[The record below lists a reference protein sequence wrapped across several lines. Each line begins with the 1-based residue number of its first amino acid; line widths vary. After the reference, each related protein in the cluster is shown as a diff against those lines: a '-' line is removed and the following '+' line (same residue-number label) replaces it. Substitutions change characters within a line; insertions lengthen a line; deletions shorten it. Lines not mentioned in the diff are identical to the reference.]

1 MSKNEQTNPLVQN
14 IKKISLSLIDDFPN
28 HPYHIIDDE
37 SMAELTESIRKNGL
51 ISPVIVREKDGSRY
65 ELISGHR
72 RKYACS
78 VLGYEEIR
86 CNIIA
91 VTDDEAT
98 IIMVDSNCQRQKLL
112 PSEKAFAYK
121 MKLNA
126 MKRQGKRTDLTCVQN
141 AHKLKSRQ
149 ILAEQEDKSEYQIR
163 RYIRLT
169 YLIPELLEYV
179 DAEKIK
185 LLPATEIS
193 YLGEEAQRD
202 LCDVI
207 ETCVAFPSHG
217 QARRLRRLYES
228 GELTYEKTLQILEE
242 EKGNQKPKYRL
253 SCDKLSKYI
262 PQGTPDAKAEEYII
276 TALDYYSRY
285 LHKKS
290 VKQKA

>member
-14 IKKISLSLIDDFPN
+14 IKKISLSLIDNFPN

-51 ISPVIVREKDGSRY
+51 ISPVIVRKKDGGRY

-121 MKLNA
+121 MKLDA

-141 AHKLKSRQ
+141 AHRLKSRQ
-149 ILAEQEDKSEYQIR
+149 ILAEQEGKSEYQIR

-207 ETCVAFPSHG
+207 EVCMAFTSHG

-285 LHKKS
+285 LRKKS
-290 VKQKA
+290 IKQKA

>member
-28 HPYHIIDDE
+28 HPYHIFDDE

-51 ISPVIVREKDGSRY
+51 ISPVIVREKDGGRY

-121 MKLNA
+121 MKLDA

-149 ILAEQEDKSEYQIR
+149 ILAEQEGKSEYQIR

-169 YLIPELLEYV
+169 HLIPELLEYV

-217 QARRLRRLYES
+217 QARRLRRQYES
-228 GELTYEKTLQILEE
+228 GELTYKKTLQILEE

-285 LHKKS
+285 LRKKIA
-290 VKQKA
+290 KQKI

>member
-51 ISPVIVREKDGSRY
+51 ISPVIVRKKDGGRY

-78 VLGYEEIR
+78 TLGYEEIR

-121 MKLNA
+121 MKLDA

-141 AHKLKSRQ
+141 AHRLKSRQ
-149 ILAEQEDKSEYQIR
+149 ILAEQEGKSEYQIR

-207 ETCVAFPSHG
+207 EVCMAFTSHG

-285 LHKKS
+285 LRKKS
-290 VKQKA
+290 IKQKA

>member
-28 HPYHIIDDE
+28 HPYHVFNDE

-51 ISPVIVREKDGSRY
+51 ISPIIVREKDGGRY

-78 VLGYEEIR
+78 TLGHEEIR
-86 CNIIA
+86 CNIIS

-112 PSEKAFAYK
+112 PSERAFAYK
-121 MKLNA
+121 MKLDA

-141 AHKLKSRQ
+141 AHRLKSRQ
-149 ILAEQEDKSEYQIR
+149 ILAEQEGKSEYQIR

-217 QARRLRRLYES
+217 QARRIRSLYES

-262 PQGTPDAKAEEYII
+262 PQGTPDVKAEEYII

-285 LHKKS
+285 LRKKS
-290 VKQKA
+290 IKQKT

>member
-14 IKKISLSLIDDFPN
+14 IKKISLSLIDNFPN

-51 ISPVIVREKDGSRY
+51 ISPVIVRKKDGGRY
-65 ELISGHR
+65 ELIFGHR

-121 MKLNA
+121 MKLDA

-141 AHKLKSRQ
+141 AHRLKSRQ
-149 ILAEQEDKSEYQIR
+149 ILAEQEGKSEYQIR

-207 ETCVAFPSHG
+207 EVCMAFTSHG

-285 LHKKS
+285 LRKKS
-290 VKQKA
+290 IKQKA

>member
-1 MSKNEQTNPLVQN
+1 MNKKEQTNPLVQN
-14 IKKISLSLIDDFPN
+14 IKKISLSLIDNFPN

-51 ISPVIVREKDGSRY
+51 ISPVIVRKKDGGRY

-121 MKLNA
+121 MKLDA

-149 ILAEQEDKSEYQIR
+149 ILADQEGKSEYQIR

-207 ETCVAFPSHG
+207 EVCMAFPSHG
-217 QARRLRRLYES
+217 QARRLHRLYES
-228 GELTYEKTLQILEE
+228 GELTYEKALQILEE
-242 EKGNQKPKYRL
+242 EKDNQKPKYRL

>member
-28 HPYHIIDDE
+28 HPYHIFDDE

-51 ISPVIVREKDGSRY
+51 ISPIIVREKDGGRY

-78 VLGYEEIR
+78 ALGYEEIR

-121 MKLNA
+121 MKLDA
-126 MKRQGKRTDLTCVQN
+126 MKRQGKRTDLTCVHN

-149 ILAEQEDKSEYQIR
+149 ILAEQEGKSEYQIR

-169 YLIPELLEYV
+169 HLIPELLEYV

-207 ETCVAFPSHG
+207 EVCMAFPSHG
-217 QARRLRRLYES
+217 QSRRLRRLYES

-262 PQGTPDAKAEEYII
+262 PQGTTDAKAEEYII

-285 LHKKS
+285 LRKKS
-290 VKQKA
+290 IKQKA

>member
-14 IKKISLSLIDDFPN
+14 IKKISLSLIDNFPN

-51 ISPVIVREKDGSRY
+51 ISPVIVRKKDGGRY

-98 IIMVDSNCQRQKLL
+98 IIMMDSNCQRQKLL

-121 MKLNA
+121 MKLDA

-141 AHKLKSRQ
+141 AHRLKSRQ
-149 ILAEQEDKSEYQIR
+149 ILAEQEGKSEYQIR

-207 ETCVAFPSHG
+207 EVCMAFPSHG

-228 GELTYEKTLQILEE
+228 GELTYEKALQILEE

-262 PQGTPDAKAEEYII
+262 P
-276 TALDYYSRY
+276 
-285 LHKKS
+285 
-290 VKQKA
+290 

>member
-1 MSKNEQTNPLVQN
+1 
-14 IKKISLSLIDDFPN
+14 
-28 HPYHIIDDE
+28 
-37 SMAELTESIRKNGL
+37 MAELTESIRKNGL
-51 ISPVIVREKDGSRY
+51 ISPVIVRKKDGGRY

-121 MKLNA
+121 MKLDA
-126 MKRQGKRTDLTCVQN
+126 MKRQGKRTDLSCVHN

-149 ILAEQEDKSEYQIR
+149 ILADQEGKSEYQIR

-207 ETCVAFPSHG
+207 EVCMAFPSHG
-217 QARRLRRLYES
+217 QARRLHRLYES
-228 GELTYEKTLQILEE
+228 GELTYEKALQILEE
-242 EKGNQKPKYRL
+242 EKDNQKPKYRL

>member
-1 MSKNEQTNPLVQN
+1 MNKNEQTNHLVQN

-51 ISPVIVREKDGSRY
+51 ISPVIVRKKDGGRY

-121 MKLNA
+121 MKLDA

-141 AHKLKSRQ
+141 AHRLKSRQ
-149 ILAEQEDKSEYQIR
+149 ILAEQEGKSEYQIR

-185 LLPATEIS
+185 LGIN
-193 YLGEEAQRD
+193 
-202 LCDVI
+202 
-207 ETCVAFPSHG
+207 CV
-217 QARRLRRLYES
+217 
-228 GELTYEKTLQILEE
+228 
-242 EKGNQKPKYRL
+242 
-253 SCDKLSKYI
+253 SCSF
-262 PQGTPDAKAEEYII
+262 
-276 TALDYYSRY
+276 SMM
-285 LHKKS
+285 
-290 VKQKA
+290 

>member
-14 IKKISLSLIDDFPN
+14 IKKISLSLIDNFPN

-51 ISPVIVREKDGSRY
+51 ISPVIVRKKDGGRY

-78 VLGYEEIR
+78 VLGYEDIR

-121 MKLNA
+121 MKLDA

-141 AHKLKSRQ
+141 AHRLKSRQ
-149 ILAEQEDKSEYQIR
+149 ILAEQEGKSEYQIR

-193 YLGEEAQRD
+193 YLGEEAQRN

-207 ETCVAFPSHG
+207 EVCMAFTSHG

-285 LHKKS
+285 LRKKS
-290 VKQKA
+290 IKQKA

>member
-14 IKKISLSLIDDFPN
+14 IKKISLSLIDNFPN

-51 ISPVIVREKDGSRY
+51 ISPVIVRKKDGGRY

-112 PSEKAFAYK
+112 PSEKAFSYK
-121 MKLNA
+121 MKLDA

-149 ILAEQEDKSEYQIR
+149 ILADQEGKSEYQIR

-207 ETCVAFPSHG
+207 EVCMAFPSHG
-217 QARRLRRLYES
+217 QARRLHRLYES
-228 GELTYEKTLQILEE
+228 GELTYEKALQILEE
-242 EKGNQKPKYRL
+242 EKDNQKPKYRL

-276 TALDYYSRY
+276 TALDYYNRY

>member
-1 MSKNEQTNPLVQN
+1 
-14 IKKISLSLIDDFPN
+14 
-28 HPYHIIDDE
+28 
-37 SMAELTESIRKNGL
+37 
-51 ISPVIVREKDGSRY
+51 
-65 ELISGHR
+65 
-72 RKYACS
+72 
-78 VLGYEEIR
+78 
-86 CNIIA
+86 
-91 VTDDEAT
+91 
-98 IIMVDSNCQRQKLL
+98 MVDSNCQRQKLL

-121 MKLNA
+121 MKLDA
-126 MKRQGKRTDLTCVQN
+126 MKRQGKRTDLTCVKN
-141 AHKLKSRQ
+141 AHRLKSRQ
-149 ILAEQEDKSEYQIR
+149 ILAEQEGKSEYQIR

-207 ETCVAFPSHG
+207 EVCMAFPSHG
-217 QARRLRRLYES
+217 QARRLHRLYES
-228 GELTYEKTLQILEE
+228 GELTYEKALQILEE
-242 EKGNQKPKYRL
+242 EKDNQKPKYRL

>member
-1 MSKNEQTNPLVQN
+1 MSKNEQTNPLLQN

-28 HPYHIIDDE
+28 HPYHIFDDE

-51 ISPVIVREKDGSRY
+51 ISPVIVREKDGGRY

-193 YLGEEAQRD
+193 YLGEDAQRD

-207 ETCVAFPSHG
+207 EVCIAFPSHG
-217 QARRLRRLYES
+217 QAWRLRRLYEN
-228 GELTYEKTLQILEE
+228 GELTYEKALQIPEE

>member
-1 MSKNEQTNPLVQN
+1 MNKNEQTNPLVQN

-37 SMAELTESIRKNGL
+37 SMADLTESIRKNGL
-51 ISPVIVREKDGSRY
+51 ISPIIVREKDGGRY

-98 IIMVDSNCQRQKLL
+98 IIMVDSNCQRKKLL

-121 MKLNA
+121 MKLDA
-126 MKRQGKRTDLTCVQN
+126 MKRQGKRTDLTCVHN

-149 ILAEQEDKSEYQIR
+149 ILAGQEGKSEYQIR

-169 YLIPELLEYV
+169 HLIPELLEYV

-207 ETCVAFPSHG
+207 ETCATFPSHG

-276 TALDYYSRY
+276 TAL
-285 LHKKS
+285 
-290 VKQKA
+290 

>member
-14 IKKISLSLIDDFPN
+14 IKKISLSLIDNFPN

-51 ISPVIVREKDGSRY
+51 ISPVIVRKKDGGRY

-91 VTDDEAT
+91 TDDEAT

-121 MKLNA
+121 MKLDA

-141 AHKLKSRQ
+141 AHRLKSRQ
-149 ILAEQEDKSEYQIR
+149 ILAEQEGKSEYQIR

-193 YLGEEAQRD
+193 YLGEKAQRD

-207 ETCVAFPSHG
+207 EVCMAYPSHG
-217 QARRLRRLYES
+217 QALRLRRLYES
-228 GELTYEKTLQILEE
+228 RELTYEKALQILEE

-285 LHKKS
+285 LRKKS

>member
-14 IKKISLSLIDDFPN
+14 IKKISLSLIDNFPN

-51 ISPVIVREKDGSRY
+51 ISPVIVRKKDGGRY

-121 MKLNA
+121 MKLDA

-149 ILAEQEDKSEYQIR
+149 ILANQEGKSEYQIR

-207 ETCVAFPSHG
+207 EVCMAFPSHG
-217 QARRLRRLYES
+217 QARRLHRLYES
-228 GELTYEKTLQILEE
+228 GELTYEKALQILEE
-242 EKGNQKPKYRL
+242 EKDNQKPKYRL

>member
-14 IKKISLSLIDDFPN
+14 IKKISLSLIDNFPN

-51 ISPVIVREKDGSRY
+51 ISPVIVRKKDGGRY

-121 MKLNA
+121 MKLDA
-126 MKRQGKRTDLTCVQN
+126 MKRQGKRTDLTCVKN
-141 AHKLKSRQ
+141 AHRLKSRQ
-149 ILAEQEDKSEYQIR
+149 ILAEQEGKSEYQIR

-207 ETCVAFPSHG
+207 EVCMAFTSHG

-285 LHKKS
+285 LRKKS
-290 VKQKA
+290 IKQKA

>member
-14 IKKISLSLIDDFPN
+14 IKKISLSLIDNFPN

-51 ISPVIVREKDGSRY
+51 ISPVIVRKKDGGRY

-121 MKLNA
+121 MKLDA

-141 AHKLKSRQ
+141 AHRLKSRQ
-149 ILAEQEDKSEYQIR
+149 ILAEQEGKSEYQIR

-207 ETCVAFPSHG
+207 EVCMAFTSHG
-217 QARRLRRLYES
+217 QARRLHRLYES
-228 GELTYEKTLQILEE
+228 GELTYEKALQILEE
-242 EKGNQKPKYRL
+242 EKDNQKPKYRL

-285 LHKKS
+285 LRKKS
-290 VKQKA
+290 IKQKA

>member
-1 MSKNEQTNPLVQN
+1 MNKNEQTNPLVQN

-51 ISPVIVREKDGSRY
+51 ISPVIVRKKDGGRY

-78 VLGYEEIR
+78 TLGYEEIR

-121 MKLNA
+121 MKLDA
-126 MKRQGKRTDLTCVQN
+126 MKRQGKRTDLTCVHN

-149 ILAEQEDKSEYQIR
+149 ILADQEGKSEYQIR

-207 ETCVAFPSHG
+207 EVCMAFPSHG
-217 QARRLRRLYES
+217 QARRLHRLYES
-228 GELTYEKTLQILEE
+228 GELTYEKALQILEE
-242 EKGNQKPKYRL
+242 EKDNQKPKYRL

-285 LHKKS
+285 LRKKS
-290 VKQKA
+290 IKQKA

>member
-14 IKKISLSLIDDFPN
+14 IKKISLSLIDNFPN

-51 ISPVIVREKDGSRY
+51 ISPVIVRKKDGGRY

-121 MKLNA
+121 MKLDA
-126 MKRQGKRTDLTCVQN
+126 MKRQGKRTDLTCVHN

-149 ILAEQEDKSEYQIR
+149 ILADQEGKSEYQIR

-207 ETCVAFPSHG
+207 EVCMAFPSHG
-217 QARRLRRLYES
+217 QARRLHRLYES
-228 GELTYEKTLQILEE
+228 GELTYEKALQILEE
-242 EKGNQKPKYRL
+242 EKDNQKPKYRL

>member
-14 IKKISLSLIDDFPN
+14 IKKISLSLIDNFPN

-51 ISPVIVREKDGSRY
+51 ISPVIVRKKDGGRY

-121 MKLNA
+121 MKLDA

-149 ILAEQEDKSEYQIR
+149 ILAEQEGKSEYQIR

-207 ETCVAFPSHG
+207 EVCMAFPSHG
-217 QARRLRRLYES
+217 QARRLHRLYES
-228 GELTYEKTLQILEE
+228 GELTYEKALQILEE
-242 EKGNQKPKYRL
+242 EKDNQKPKYRL

-285 LHKKS
+285 LRKKS
-290 VKQKA
+290 IKQKA

>member
-14 IKKISLSLIDDFPN
+14 IKKISLSLIDNFPN

-51 ISPVIVREKDGSRY
+51 ISPVIVRKKDGGRY

-121 MKLNA
+121 MKLDA

-149 ILAEQEDKSEYQIR
+149 ILADQEGKSEYQIR

-193 YLGEEAQRD
+193 YLGEEAQSD

-207 ETCVAFPSHG
+207 EVCMAFPSHG
-217 QARRLRRLYES
+217 QARRLHRLYES
-228 GELTYEKTLQILEE
+228 GELTYEKALQILEE
-242 EKGNQKPKYRL
+242 EKDNQKPKYRL

>member
-28 HPYHIIDDE
+28 HPYHIFDDE

-51 ISPVIVREKDGSRY
+51 ISPIIVREKYGGRY

-78 VLGYEEIR
+78 TLGYEEIR

-121 MKLNA
+121 MKLDA
-126 MKRQGKRTDLTCVQN
+126 MRRQGKRTDLTCVQN
-141 AHKLKSRQ
+141 AHRLKSRQ
-149 ILAEQEDKSEYQIR
+149 ILAEQEGKSEYQIR

-207 ETCVAFPSHG
+207 EVCMAFPSHR

-228 GELTYEKTLQILEE
+228 GELTYEKALQILEE

-285 LHKKS
+285 LRKKI
-290 VKQKA
+290 VKQKI

>member
-51 ISPVIVREKDGSRY
+51 ISPIIVREKDGGRY

-86 CNIIA
+86 CNIISA
-91 VTDDEAT
+91 TDDEAT

-121 MKLNA
+121 MKLDA

-141 AHKLKSRQ
+141 AHRLKSRQ
-149 ILAEQEDKSEYQIR
+149 ILAEQEGKSEYQIR

-169 YLIPELLEYV
+169 HLIPELLEYV

-207 ETCVAFPSHG
+207 EVCMAFPSHG

-228 GELTYEKTLQILEE
+228 GELTYEKALQILEE

-262 PQGTPDAKAEEYII
+262 P
-276 TALDYYSRY
+276 
-285 LHKKS
+285 
-290 VKQKA
+290 

>member
-28 HPYHIIDDE
+28 HPYHIFDDE

-51 ISPVIVREKDGSRY
+51 ISPIIVREKDGGRY

-78 VLGYEEIR
+78 TLGYEEIR

-121 MKLNA
+121 MKLDA

-149 ILAEQEDKSEYQIR
+149 LLAEQEGKSEYQIR

-207 ETCVAFPSHG
+207 ETCAAFPSHG
-217 QARRLRRLYES
+217 QARRIRKLYES

-285 LHKKS
+285 IRKRS

>member
-14 IKKISLSLIDDFPN
+14 IKKISLSLIDNFPN

-51 ISPVIVREKDGSRY
+51 ISPVIVRKKDGGRY

-78 VLGYEEIR
+78 VLGYEDIR

-121 MKLNA
+121 MKLDA

-141 AHKLKSRQ
+141 AHRLKSRQ
-149 ILAEQEDKSEYQIR
+149 ILAEQEGKSEYQIR

-193 YLGEEAQRD
+193 YLGEEAQRN

-207 ETCVAFPSHG
+207 EVCMAFTSHG

-285 LHKKS
+285 LRKKS

>member
-14 IKKISLSLIDDFPN
+14 IKKISLSLIDNFPN

-51 ISPVIVREKDGSRY
+51 ISPVIVRKKDGGRY
-65 ELISGHR
+65 ELISGHC

-121 MKLNA
+121 MKLDA

-141 AHKLKSRQ
+141 AHRLKSRQ
-149 ILAEQEDKSEYQIR
+149 ILAEQEGKSEYQIR

-207 ETCVAFPSHG
+207 EVCMAFPSHG
-217 QARRLRRLYES
+217 QTRRLRRLYES
-228 GELTYEKTLQILEE
+228 GELTYEKALQILEE

-262 PQGTPDAKAEEYII
+262 HQGTPDAKAEEYII